1 MIKKFTESVVCS
13 MAYDIDSHK
22 FSIRLKTLRKENKM
36 TQDALAQKLAITQ
49 TQISRYESGTDR
61 PSPEILLKLGA
72 IFHVTQEYMRG
83 EVVAEDPLDYD
94 EDEDSLAHRVKVI
107 RTYFNKSQDEFAK
120 ELAIS
125 QSALSA
131 IERGQGQPGTET
143 LQKLGRM
150 GFDLNW
156 ILYGES
162 NGGNTPENIIEK
174 TDADREKTRILKIL
188 DTLPQNK
195 LRVLRQCLE
204 LITKSE

>member
-1 MIKKFTESVVCS
+1 
-13 MAYDIDSHK
+13 
-22 FSIRLKTLRKENKM
+22 
-36 TQDALAQKLAITQ
+36 
-49 TQISRYESGTDR
+49 
-61 PSPEILLKLGA
+61 
-72 IFHVTQEYMRG
+72 MRG

-131 IERGQGQPGTET
+131 IERGQGQPGTEA

-162 NGGNTPENIIEK
+162 NGENAPGNIIEK
-174 TDADREKTRILKIL
+174 TAADREKARILKIL

>member
-1 MIKKFTESVVCS
+1 

-36 TQDALAQKLAITQ
+36 TQDALAQKLSITQ

-61 PSPEILLKLGA
+61 PSPEILSKLGA
-72 IFHVTQEYMRG
+72 IFHVSQEYMRG
-83 EVVAEDPLDYD
+83 EVVAEDPLDYT

-131 IERGQGQPGTET
+131 IERGQGQPGTDT

-156 ILYGES
+156 ILYGETS
-162 NGGNTPENIIEK
+162 AATPETILEK
-174 TDADREKTRILKIL
+174 TAADREKTRILKIL
-188 DTLPQNK
+188 DTMPQDK
-195 LRVLRQCLE
+195 LKILRQCLE